1 MLGQPVLSMSLPK
14 VLLLLGLATLALL
27 LASCSAAQGGNAMAA
42 QPQTQVEIPPIDR
55 DAPARVRT
63 ATFALG

>member
-1 MLGQPVLSMSLPK
+1 
-14 VLLLLGLATLALL
+14 
-27 LASCSAAQGGNAMAA
+27 MAA

-55 DAPARVRT
+55 DAPAQVRT